1 MCHCA
6 PNWIL
11 PARVQILRRPRI
23 ISKKRWNYSLNAPQ
37 RKKLSN
43 VITVKPIS
51 PQWRLRLGK
60 LRVLSGKEVCLI
72 LLAHGF
78 EQVRQKGSHIIMQ
91 KQIDSSTITVP
102 VPQHKEI
109 KAGTLVSIIR
119 QAQLPR
125 SIFEN

>member
-1 MCHCA
+1 
-6 PNWIL
+6 
-11 PARVQILRRPRI
+11 
-23 ISKKRWNYSLNAPQ
+23 
-37 RKKLSN
+37 
-43 VITVKPIS
+43 
-51 PQWRLRLGK
+51 LGK

-78 EQVRQKGSHIIMQ
+78 DQVRQKGSHIIMQ
-91 KQIDSSTITVP
+91 KQMGTSTITVP

-125 SIFEN
+125 SIFEI